1 MARERN
7 RSLELKKYIE
17 SLGID
22 VNIGQT
28 KARGNRGV
36 FIHGKNRYRI
46 DVAKNLSEEEI
57 LSVLVHEFA
66 HYVHY
71 KNDKSLKSIDF
82 AFGQVDDEI
91 LDELISVTVQNVPK
105 EFAASLFEAKK
116 SASDE
121 IQTLKKEIKTAYPDF
136 KLSEKHRAIER
147 GMSLAVKY
155 LLKYDNVKIFNK
167 IYSVNDLD
175 SIEKLTEY
183 QKKYIKLKSKQRYL
197 SRINSKINKLNKYY
211 NNPSELFARFC
222 ELYFSD
228 NAKICELAPNSVR
241 EFKCFLKKN
250 ELLDNVSKILF

>member
-167 IYSVNDLD
+167 IMPKLIFDDIVFPKQPVVISQNNDSMPTKTNKSDYTIIDIFKLIKRNQMHLNLD
-175 SIEKLTEY
+175 TDIRVSGSFKSPV
-183 QKKYIKLKSKQRYL
+183 QKGYFNL
-197 SRINSKINKLNKYY
+197 SKI
-211 NNPSELFARFC
+211 
-222 ELYFSD
+222 
-228 NAKICELAPNSVR
+228 
-241 EFKCFLKKN
+241 FLLK
-250 ELLDNVSKILF
+250 